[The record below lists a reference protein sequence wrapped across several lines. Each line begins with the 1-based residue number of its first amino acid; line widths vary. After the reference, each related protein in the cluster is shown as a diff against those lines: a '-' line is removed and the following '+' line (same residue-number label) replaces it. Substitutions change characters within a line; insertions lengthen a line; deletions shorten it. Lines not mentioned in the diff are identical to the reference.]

1 VRTDLDTLKALL
13 LDAVFV
19 ATAVVLATVIHSVGG
34 KVAGTMWVPMWWG
47 AFVAGM
53 LIGPIH
59 GLVVGL
65 LTPLVSFIV
74 RGIPPY
80 PFWLIFAI
88 EIGIYGFMWG
98 ASSAIVRKITKNRYV
113 DLYSSSVLGLLMG
126 KIAAAL
132 VLMFV
137 IPSLAPKVASNFFVA
152 FMSVLVYWTLK
163 SLPGIILLLAV
174 GPIVVLQLSA
184 IVDMAGNNLKSRLES
199 D

>member
-1 VRTDLDTLKALL
+1 MKRELGSLKSLL

-19 ATAVVLATVIHSVGG
+19 ATAVVLATVLHAIGG
-34 KVAGTMWVPMWWG
+34 RVAGTMWVPMWWG

-53 LIGPIH
+53 LLGPIH
-59 GLVVGL
+59 GFVVGF

-74 RGIPPY
+74 RGMPPY

-98 ASSAIVRKITKNRYV
+98 ASSAIIGKINRDSYV
-113 DLYSSSVLGLLMG
+113 SLYISSVIGFIMG
-126 KIAAAL
+126 KLAAAL

-137 IPSLAPKVASNFFVA
+137 IPPLAPKMASNFFVA

-163 SLPGIILLLAV
+163 SLPGIILILAI
-174 GPIVVLQLSA
+174 GPIVVKQLSA
-184 IVDMAGNNLKSRLES
+184 IVNVDSNKFENRLES
-199 D
+199 E